1 MKLNPELQKKRKAPK
16 GPGLRI
22 LNASTGN
29 HKRRKQRAATATG
42 DDFGEVPGVGVAR
55 ALVVILLLHVVAIGG
70 IAWHSKWSKENV
82 LKATPSAATKPSESE
97 KPKLVPGGKHGFV
110 ERGDNYL
117 IIAGKHGVDVEALKL
132 ANNSA
137 ALSPGLR
144 INIPPRRVEASTPSE
159 LAIGDQTPAVSIPPV
174 SLLERPLIQSGPNE
188 TQQGSRSGPLVAVE
202 STLPSRPAPESEPV
216 LIKPRI
222 RHLETPT
229 PKVAPRAIPVDEPLS
244 GKTYLVVKGDSIW
257 GLSKKFGV
265 SEESLMSINGISDPT
280 KLRLG
285 VTLKIPV
292 R

>member
-29 HKRRKQRAATATG
+29 HKRRKQRAATATA
-42 DDFGEVPGVGVAR
+42 DDLGEVPGVGVAR
-55 ALVVILLLHVVAIGG
+55 ALIVILLLHVVAIGG

-97 KPKLVPGGKHGFV
+97 KPRLVPGGKHGFV

-117 IIAGKHGVDVEALKL
+117 IIAGKHGVDVDALKA

-144 INIPPRRVEASTPSE
+144 INIPPRRVEATTPSE
-159 LAIGDQTPAVSIPPV
+159 LVIGDQTPAVSIPPV
-174 SLLERPLIQSGPNE
+174 SLLEPSLIQSGPNE
-188 TQQGSRSGPLVAVE
+188 TQQGSRPGPLVAVE

-222 RHLETPT
+222 RHLEAPT

-244 GKTYLVVKGDSIW
+244 GKTHFVVKGDSIW

-265 SEESLMSINGISDPT
+265 SEESLMSTNGISDPT
-280 KLRLG
+280 RLRLG